1 MTTRDWSW
9 NSAQTPD
16 STCTWRL
23 WPGVAFDLCHRKA
36 QTARCVPGLRGISVG
51 GLFLAVMIQ
60 RLNQLSWPS
69 ISAIL
74 VKSASHKHNDTMG
87 FVQHETTLS
96 IAKRIMLV
104 KSKTVQTNSAW
115 VDLTSLSF
123 TSKSIQLNIRPYLNR
138 RAVKPQGK
146 SAPLL
151 IIVTYSYCRQHPT
164 APETITWPTTA
175 HHMQSSRGLPVAP
188 VRAAAETMRGR
199 WRV

>member
-1 MTTRDWSW
+1 MPRP
-9 NSAQTPD
+9 QTP
-16 STCTWRL
+16 
-23 WPGVAFDLCHRKA
+23 PAHGGF
-36 QTARCVPGLRGISVG
+36 GLEWLSIFVTEKHKRRDVFQGWEGSLLEG
-51 GLFLAVMIQ
+51 SYGLLAVMIQ

-87 FVQHETTLS
+87 FVQHETTLDEVNNLS